1 MSSTSHATLRYT
13 TLRLGIFVG
22 CLIAVA
28 VLAYVG
34 VLPEGIGDS
43 NPLWIF
49 LLALVISAPLSFALL
64 RGQRQAMAEQLAGGV
79 GRAQG
84 KLAANRSMEDE
95 AVDAAESKDTAGAAD
110 AKDTAGAADA
120 QDTAS
125 AADAQD
131 TAEPRSKAD
140 A

>member
-34 VLPEGIGDS
+34 ILPEGIGES

-49 LLALVISAPLSFALL
+49 LLALVVSAPLSFVLL
-64 RGQRQAMAEQLAGGV
+64 RRQRQDMAQQVAGGV
-79 GRAQG
+79 GRAKV

-95 AVDAAESKDTAGAAD
+95 DEAVAVDADDADDSDDADGGSES
-110 AKDTAGAADA
+110 A
-120 QDTAS
+120 QTTSRKAS
-125 AADAQD
+125 PQPS
-131 TAEPRSKAD
+131 TAEPRSTAD